1 MVPTVR
7 ILRTYPEVPLRRFVL
22 AALACVALSAPV
34 TAADDRRDS
43 PGELLGEA
51 GEKLLRALDLMLK
64 AIPQYAA
71 PEINEN
77 GDIIIRRIRPDET
90 APEVIKPEPV
100 PTRREKPTAT

>member
-1 MVPTVR
+1 MRLFACLIAAV
-7 ILRTYPEVPLRRFVL
+7 LL
-22 AALACVALSAPV
+22 AAAPV
-34 TAADDRRDS
+34 AAEDGKDGAS
-43 PGELLGEA
+43 PRELLGEA
-51 GEKLLRALDLMLK
+51 GEKIFRALELMMK

-71 PEINEN
+71 PEVNEH